1 MYYTNVSIVSIVLNN
16 KWIQT
21 KKQYKNEK
29 NTIQQ
34 FFNFDFYLFDVPNNN
49 ISYLQ
54 ILFYHCF

>member
-16 KWIQT
+16 KWIQS

-34 FFNFDFYLFDVPNNN
+34 IFNFDFYF
-49 ISYLQ
+49 
-54 ILFYHCF
+54 F